1 MCCAGCEHHLPKDS
15 KGEGRGHLPI
25 LPSGR
30 VRQRQAAA
38 LGKRRWRRSQ
48 LLWLACLHFSPV
60 QGLRNRC
67 SAGRAENKK
76 TLLFGSLSGN
86 SKQRFGFFPRCL
98 APRLHL
104 WLPGS
109 PGAHPEGPSVGTGNS
124 SRGPRPR
131 PRPRPHLCA
140 PRPWAQAPPPSPGPA
155 PSSGAAPGLRPRSH
169 LCSPPPSPGP
179 IPGPRPRPHLCSP
192 RSPAQAPPPGPDP
205 ALTSAPQ
212 APGSRHRPPPG
223 PGPALTSG
231 PGIRQR
237 APRARAP
244 SVPFPGCL
252 LPPSPLLSARL
263 TLVRICPEVDTLRI
277 SFWGPSCSASLSDE
291 SSPGPAGTVAGVT
304 AAPAAPPAAPGGWC
318 WPPAPAIL
326 SDSCGNTAPPGGGG
340 GQGPRSARAGP
351 GAPRRRRHLHPPAA
365 RAGEGSPGSPLDP
378 GARLRQEQRPRRG
391 AGGAEPG
398 PPGTPERPARN
409 TTRAGSG
416 DGSDGR
422 VRTTSHV
429 PRPRG
434 YWGPQGGPRRAS
446 EVRNLRTHIPGG
458 PAGGD
463 ASSLPRFPGNRG
475 RNGPGSRKGTWLPAG
490 SPGCSPH
497 PPELRISAETLG
509 PRRTV
514 PESTSPL
521 RPRDGRARPLG
532 GSPDPPATL

>member
-1 MCCAGCEHHLPKDS
+1 MCCAGREHHLPKDS

-60 QGLRNRC
+60 QGLRNHC
-67 SAGRAENKK
+67 SAGRTENKK
-76 TLLFGSLSGN
+76 PLLFGSLSGN
-86 SKQRFGFFPRCL
+86 SKQRFGFFPRLL
-98 APRLHL
+98 APRVHL

-109 PGAHPEGPSVGTGNS
+109 PRAHPEGPSVGTGNS

-131 PRPRPHLCA
+131 PRLRPHLCA
-140 PRPWAQAPPPSPGPA
+140 PRPRAQAPPPSPGPSL
-155 PSSGAAPGLRPRSH
+155 SSGPAPGLRPRSH
-169 LCSPPPSPGP
+169 LCSPAPSPGP

-192 RSPAQAPPPGPDP
+192 RSPAQAPPPGPGP
-205 ALTSAPQ
+205 ALTSA
-212 APGSRHRPPPG
+212 
-223 PGPALTSG
+223 

-237 APRARAP
+237 APSARAP

-365 RAGEGSPGSPLDP
+365 RAGEGSPGSPLNPAP
-378 GARLRQEQRPRRG
+378 GSGKSSGRGGALGVRSQARLGPQSARPG
-391 AGGAEPG
+391 IP
-398 PPGTPERPARN
+398 PARVAVMGA
-409 TTRAGSG
+409 T
-416 DGSDGR
+416 DGSELR
-422 VRTTSHV
+422 PMSHV
-429 PRPRG
+429 PEGMGSPGWAKQGERGAKSPHPHSRRPR
-434 YWGPQGGPRRAS
+434 WRRCF
-446 EVRNLRTHIPGG
+446 LP
-458 PAGGD
+458 P
-463 ASSLPRFPGNRG
+463 SLPRFPGNRG

-521 RPRDGRARPLG
+521 RPCDGRALPLG
-532 GSPDPPATL
+532 GSPDPPAPL